1 MCVVSMVGDH
11 YKDYWVPTYPNI
23 PSWPANPVY
32 PKDTPEVSRTEFED
46 LKRQVSEMVALL
58 KRAKKYDA
66 DNNEPDCEIEDKM
79 ALLRKVAKLVGVDL
93 DAELA
98 TAKQ

>member
-11 YKDYWVPTYPNI
+11 YRDKWGHQTTGIWPGLEPLLQPVP
-23 PSWPANPVY
+23 
-32 PKDTPEVSRTEFED
+32 VSRHEFEA
-46 LKRQVSEMVALL
+46 LKAEVAEMVALL
-58 KRAKKYDA
+58 KRAKQYDA
-66 DNNEPDCEIEDKM
+66 DNNEPDCEVEDKM
-79 ALLRKVAKLVGVDL
+79 DLLRKMAKLVGVDL